1 MKRGGRLKTYAPLE
15 RHTPLRQ
22 VSLRR
27 LALETPAGGGNGP
40 TPARGLKASA
50 MKQKRGHRIPV
61 DVSAVVAER
70 SGGRC
75 EVRWAGC
82 STWATQKHHRITQK
96 AGGRHG
102 AAQQRSDRP
111 SNLLHVC
118 GWCHEVITYEPAWA
132 KADGRGFALNERD
145 EPTQRPV
152 LYRGALSYLDD
163 AGGVHEYEAH
173 CA

>member
-1 MKRGGRLKTYAPLE
+1 MPRPRKQLRAKTPLE

-22 VSLRR
+22 VS
-27 LALETPAGGGNGP
+27 
-40 TPARGLKASA
+40 GLKASA
-50 MKQKRGHRIPV
+50 MKQKRGHRLPV

-82 STWATQKHHRITQK
+82 STYATQKHHRITQK

-102 AAQQRSDRP
+102 AAQRRSDRP

-118 GWCHEVITYEPAWA
+118 GWCHHVITYEPAWA
-132 KADGRGFALNERD
+132 KAFERGFALNERD
-145 EPTQRPV
+145 EPTQLPV
-152 LYRGALSYLDD
+152 RYRGRLSYLDD
-163 AGGVHEYEAH
+163 AGGVHDYEEVGA
-173 CA
+173 